1 MYKKTILALAVFAV
15 ILTWHASD
23 AKLFLDEYE
32 LEEYQWDSLTKTGTG
47 KTGTKAS
54 STKAKKSGAKGGKK
68 TDATKKPADKTG
80 GAGAGTGTTGA
91 GKKDKVTGGAG
102 SGLSNSKVSWWVW
115 AVLVVAVFF
124 SAYWVYTYGFK
135 KDEGKPI
142 GK

>member
-68 TDATKKPADKTG
+68 TDATKKPPTKKAKKEKK
-80 GAGAGTGTTGA
+80 
-91 GKKDKVTGGAG
+91 GKKGKKAAAEPMIELPRWAWEIFGA
-102 SGLSNSKVSWWVW
+102 SCVVVSYLLFLW
-115 AVLVVAVFF
+115 
-124 SAYWVYTYGFK
+124 YYC
-135 KDEGKPI
+135 
-142 GK
+142 